1 MVTLSQNTFQVARW
15 RDDFVKAMQDFQD
28 DSPPKSWSDVFVPE
42 SHYKA
47 LLPQTMLVEGMRG
60 AGKSFWTRVLYDK
73 ELRAALAQTETDGRL
88 SEELGQI
95 TDCKGVFWDQARAQ
109 DLPSKVSVKRWL
121 ATTNFEPSLFWA
133 VVVLAQFDI
142 DTAWGMPPT
151 DDLDPWSARVE
162 WAQQNPERVT
172 RALNSLDAKFAAT
185 GQSVLIVIDG
195 LDVVSSR
202 FADTQKL
209 MRGLFELLLNF
220 RYAKGL
226 RFKVFVRE
234 DILTSAAATVSD
246 ASKLINEKVTLN
258 WTQQDLFGLAFH
270 YLGQRSAI
278 FRRRFKDVSQI
289 SWRETGP
296 RYAHP
301 ELFNASAQE
310 KLWVALA
317 GPYMGS
323 AATKGHSYSW
333 IFNHLADGKRRVS
346 PRTFL
351 KAIKRSLEATV
362 SRFPEYETV
371 LHHEA
376 IRDGVR
382 LASTDRVNELDNEY
396 RWVREAVRAIGLKR
410 KTVPLDWDELVLLWQ
425 EGKSTNKDTLSKIEN
440 QSEDIPIPWDS
451 SDSLDLKT
459 HNLRDAMVD
468 IGVFQL
474 RERKGVL
481 RVDLPDIYR
490 LGYGVGRYGGMA
502 VSR

>member
-1 MVTLSQNTFQVARW
+1 MVTLSQKTYQVARW

-28 DSPPKSWSDVFVPE
+28 DSSPRSWSDVFVPQ

-60 AGKSFWTRVLYDK
+60 AGKSFWTKVLYDK
-73 ELRAALAQTETDGRL
+73 ELRTALAQTETDGRL
-88 SEELGQI
+88 RDELGHI
-95 TDCKGVFWDQARAQ
+95 TDCKGVFWDQAGAQ
-109 DLPSKVSVKRWL
+109 GLPNKVSVKRWL
-121 ATTNFEPSLFWA
+121 ATNNFEPSLFWA
-133 VVVLAQFDI
+133 VIVLAQFEI
-142 DTAWGMPPT
+142 DTAWGMPIGES
-151 DDLDPWSARVE
+151 LDPWTSRVE

-172 RALNSLDAKFAAT
+172 RALNSLDAKFASS
-185 GQSVLIVIDG
+185 GKSVLVVIDG

-220 RYAKGL
+220 RFAKGL

-234 DILTSAAATVSD
+234 DILTGAAAAVSD

-270 YLGQRSAI
+270 YLGQRSAM
-278 FRRRFKDVSQI
+278 FRARFKDASQLTFKEI
-289 SWRETGP
+289 GTRWV
-296 RYAHP
+296 HP
-301 ELFNASAQE
+301 ELFNAATQE

-323 AATKGHSYSW
+323 AATKGHTYSW

-351 KAIKRSLEATV
+351 KAIKKSLEATV

-396 RWVREAVRAIGLKR
+396 SWVREAVRAIGLKR
-410 KTVPLDWDELVLLWQ
+410 KTVPLDWDELILIWQ
-425 EGKSTNKDTLSKIEN
+425 EGKSGNKDTLSKIEN
-440 QSEDIPIPWDS
+440 QNEDIPIPWDS

-459 HNLRDAMVD
+459 HNLREAMVD

>member
-1 MVTLSQNTFQVARW
+1 MATLSQKTNLVARW
-15 RDDFVKAMQDFQD
+15 RDDFVKAMRDFQG
-28 DSPPKSWSDVFVPE
+28 DSLPTSWSDVFVPQ

-88 SEELGQI
+88 KDELAQI
-95 TDCKGVFWDQARAQ
+95 GDCKGIFWDQAGAQ
-109 DLPSKVSVKRWL
+109 GLPHKVSVKRWL
-121 ATTNFEPSLFWA
+121 SRTDFEPSLFWA

-142 DTAWGMPPT
+142 DPAWGMPLE
-151 DDLDPWSARVE
+151 DAHEPWSARIE

-172 RALNSLDAKFAAT
+172 RALNSLNTNFSAT
-185 GQSVLIVIDG
+185 GKSVLVVIDG

-209 MRGLFELLLNF
+209 MRGLFQLLLDF

-234 DILTSAAATVSD
+234 DILTGAAAAVSD

-278 FRRRFKDVSQI
+278 FRARLEEVSKR
-289 SWRETGP
+289 SWRKTAYRWE
-296 RYAHP
+296 HP
-301 ELFNASAQE
+301 EIFDATTQE
-310 KLWVALA
+310 KLWIALA

-333 IFNHLADGKRRVS
+333 IFNHLADGKGRVS

-351 KAIKRSLEATV
+351 KAIKKSLEATV

-382 LASTDRVNELDNEY
+382 LASSDRVHELDNEY
-396 RWVREAVRAIGLKR
+396 SWVREALRTIGLKR
-410 KTVPLDWDELVLLWQ
+410 KTVPLDWDELLLVWQ
-425 EGKSTNKDTLSKIEN
+425 EGRSTNKDTLSQIEN
-440 QSEDIPIPWDS
+440 QDGEILIPWDS
-451 SDSLDLKT
+451 GDTWTNKV
-459 HNLRDAMVD
+459 HILRDVMVD
-468 IGVFQL
+468 IGVFQM
-474 RERKGVL
+474 RERKGAL

-490 LGYGVGRYGGMA
+490 LGYGVGRYGGI
-502 VSR
+502 SIGK

>member
-1 MVTLSQNTFQVARW
+1 MATLSQKTNLVARW

-28 DSPPKSWSDVFVPE
+28 DSSPKSWSDVFVPQ

-60 AGKSFWTRVLYDK
+60 AGKSFWTRVLYDR
-73 ELRAALAQTETDGRL
+73 ELRNALAQTETDGRL
-88 SEELGQI
+88 KDELGQI
-95 TDCKGVFWDQARAQ
+95 TDCKGVFWDQAGAQ
-109 DLPSKVSVKRWL
+109 GLPNKVSVKRWL
-121 ATTNFEPSLFWA
+121 AKANFEPSLFWA
-133 VVVLAQFDI
+133 VVVLAQFEI
-142 DTAWGMPPT
+142 DEAWGMPSG
-151 DDLDPWSARVE
+151 DALDPWSTRVE

-172 RALNSLDAKFAAT
+172 RALSSLDAQFAAT
-185 GQSVLIVIDG
+185 GKGVLVVIDG

-234 DILTSAAATVSD
+234 DILTGAAATVSD

-278 FRRRFKDVSQI
+278 FRTRLEDVSRL
-289 SWRETGP
+289 SWRKTGL
-296 RYAHP
+296 RWEHR
-301 ELFNASAQE
+301 ELFNAITQE
-310 KLWVALA
+310 KLWIALA

-351 KAIKRSLEATV
+351 KAIKKSLEATV

-396 RWVREAVRAIGLKR
+396 RWVREAVRTISLKR
-410 KTVPLDWDELVLLWQ
+410 KTVPLDWDELVLLWH
-425 EGKSTNKDTLSKIEN
+425 EGKPANKDTLSQIEH
-440 QSEDIPIPWDS
+440 QSEEIPIPWDS
-451 SDSLDLKT
+451 SDSWDIKT
-459 HNLRDAMVD
+459 YSLRDAMVD

-502 VSR
+502 VLR